1 MTAKQLQAITNSN
14 VVILSFV
21 KKTDNKP
28 RMMTCTTCLPLLE
41 SQEGFLHLRYRKP
54 HKNPPYNPR
63 PDNVIVWDI
72 KKQDF
77 RQIPAPRVQ
86 IQQVIKWQTYL
97 QMLRGK

>member
-1 MTAKQLQAITNSN
+1 MTAKQLQSITNSN

-21 KKTDNKP
+21 KKTDNKL
-28 RMMTCTTCLPLLE
+28 RLMTCTTCLPLLE
-41 SQEGFLHLRYRKP
+41 SQEGILYLRYRKP
-54 HKNPPYNPR
+54 HNYPPYNPQ

-77 RQIPAPRVQ
+77 RQIPAPRVH